1 MKDYYKDITKE
12 NLDLIRMYKDKCV
25 DVSNQTEQNTAM
37 VELLK
42 LKNKELRIPLANALA
57 EKDALTRQLK
67 NYDKDIMALR
77 NAKARLEIL
86 KKNEV
91 ETRKVSKDLEK

>member
-1 MKDYYKDITKE
+1 
-12 NLDLIRMYKDKCV
+12 MYKDKCV

-57 EKDALTRQLK
+57 EKDALTR
-67 NYDKDIMALR
+67 
-77 NAKARLEIL
+77 
-86 KKNEV
+86 
-91 ETRKVSKDLEK
+91 